1 MLELDIKNYQVL
13 KSVGYEELIY
23 LLTFM
28 SEKANLL
35 TKLYKL
41 KGMYEKIDDIK
52 SMLLIPFYQSI
63 DELTFYV
70 EYNNLFD
77 SLDVYIDDNT
87 NDFFKYIGF
96 YDESVYV
103 DELYDAQR
111 KNLFTGFDDARIN
124 LHELFLYR

>member
-41 KGMYEKIDDIK
+41 KAMYEKIDDIK
-52 SMLLIPFYQSI
+52 SMLLIPFHQSI

-70 EYNNLFD
+70 EYNNLFN

-96 YDESVYV
+96 YDESFYV

-111 KNLFTGFDDARIN
+111 KNLFAGFDDDRIN
-124 LHELFLYR
+124 LHECFA